1 MSYDELYG
9 MFGAGEI
16 VYEGASKAC
25 VEKLPSHCVTDQDE
39 KDSFGGTICCIICL
53 QVLNK

>member
-16 VYEGASKAC
+16 GYEGASKAC
-25 VEKLPSHCVTDQDE
+25 VERLPSYCVTDQNQ
-39 KDSFGGTICCIICL
+39 KDSFGGTMCCIICL
-53 QVLNK
+53 QVRSK